1 MNPLRNRRPG
11 LLLAAM
17 LIAPGASWA
26 LSADRT
32 QPMHIEADEVTID
45 DKKQVSVYVGDV
57 VVTQG
62 TLRIT
67 ADKLT
72 VYTDDGD
79 IQKMVAL
86 GRPATYKQRPDNKD
100 QDVEAEALKM
110 EYFADRELVI
120 LTDQAKLWQGPNT
133 FASERIV
140 YRLDRDQVDAGRK
153 AGGDRVRIIIH
164 PQEEDGTGGA
174 QQ

>member
-1 MNPLRNRRPG
+1 M
-11 LLLAAM
+11 LLV
-17 LIAPGASWA
+17 PGAGWA
-26 LSADRT
+26 LSSDRT

-45 DKKQVSVYVGDV
+45 DKKQVSIYKGDV

-72 VYTDDGD
+72 VYAHQGD
-79 IQKMVAL
+79 VQRMVAV
-86 GRPATYKQRPDNKD
+86 GRPATYRQRPDDKD
-100 QDVEAEALKM
+100 QDVKAEALTM
-110 EYFADRELVI
+110 EYLADREVVI

-153 AGGDRVRIIIH
+153 AGGERVRITIQ
-164 PQEEDGTGGA
+164 PKEDDDTGGA
-174 QQ
+174 RQ